1 MPLDHAS
8 IVTIG
13 NHLVAIGLVVVFVAI
28 GFELLAV
35 ELSGLAVG
43 VGLVV
48 IGFLVLVVDAVGVGR
63 PPAVATC
70 DDCGSPSDADATECP
85 HCGTAF

>member
-1 MPLDHAS
+1 MPLAHGP
-8 IVTIG
+8 IVTLG
-13 NHLVAIGLVVVFVAI
+13 NHLVAVGLVIVFVAI

-48 IGFLVLVVDAVGVGR
+48 VGFLLLVAAALGVGS

-70 DDCGSPSDADATECP
+70 DECGSPTDTGATECS
-85 HCGTAF
+85 HCGTAS